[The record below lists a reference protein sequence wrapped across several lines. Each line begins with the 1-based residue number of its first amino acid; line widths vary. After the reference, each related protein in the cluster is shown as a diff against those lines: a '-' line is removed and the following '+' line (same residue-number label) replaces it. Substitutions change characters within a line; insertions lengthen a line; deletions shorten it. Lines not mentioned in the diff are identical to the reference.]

1 MNLTPKQQAHS
12 DGYRPLTTAYKLPGE
27 QWMLNN
33 ILADMKR
40 ANTDIVFV
48 GEDQKSV
55 EIWKK

>member
-1 MNLTPKQQAHS
+1 MNLTPTQKAKS

>member
-1 MNLTPKQQAHS
+1 MNLTPKQQAKS

-27 QWMLNN
+27 QWMFDN

-40 ANTDIVFV
+40 ANADIVFV
-48 GEDQKSV
+48 GEDQQSV